1 MSLAHEAFA
10 EFDDQ
15 TADVRVS
22 GRLDVKSRLGD
33 DVARACAGGASLVLV
48 DVGKVTT
55 VTPSGM
61 AELMHAVRWARSRQA
76 DLRIYGTSVA
86 ILDAL
91 DALDLNRVMVLYTDR
106 AAAADRDQGRIQ
118 TVTRSARF
126 ARRRRLFSATREVQD
141 ASESTN
147 SGLEATL
154 PESFEMVTNNGAD
167 DAARS
172 DQSAGA
178 DATTGSSDIADV
190 AVIGVWDVSSSV
202 HNDVG
207 QLCADGIRLVL
218 VDVSG
223 VSRVTPSGMADLM
236 NAVRSARRHRAD
248 LRIFGHSPAVA
259 DALDAL
265 GLGEILVL
273 YPDRNAALIRERR
286 VLDARSRGPRPMRT
300 EMRPRSVGSN

>member
-1 MSLAHEAFA
+1 MPGT
-10 EFDDQ
+10 D
-15 TADVRVS
+15 
-22 GRLDVKSRLGD
+22 
-33 DVARACAGGASLVLV
+33 VLV
-48 DVGKVTT
+48 VDPVTAEPMALGEPGEIILRS
-55 VTPSGM
+55 PSITTGYWRNPE
-61 AELMHAVRWARSRQA
+61 ATARQ
-76 DLRIYGTSVA
+76 LRDGWLHTGDTGY
-86 ILDAL
+86 LD
-91 DALDLNRVMVLYTDR
+91 DDGFLYLTDR
-106 AAAADRDQGRIQ
+106 KAFMII
-118 TVTRSARF
+118 
-126 ARRRRLFSATREVQD
+126 
-141 ASESTN
+141 
-147 SGLEATL
+147 SGGVNIYPQEAENVL
-154 PESFEMVTNNGAD
+154 INHPAVY
-167 DAARS
+167 
-172 DQSAGA
+172 
-178 DATTGSSDIADV
+178 DV

-207 QLCADGIRLVL
+207 QLCADGVTLVL